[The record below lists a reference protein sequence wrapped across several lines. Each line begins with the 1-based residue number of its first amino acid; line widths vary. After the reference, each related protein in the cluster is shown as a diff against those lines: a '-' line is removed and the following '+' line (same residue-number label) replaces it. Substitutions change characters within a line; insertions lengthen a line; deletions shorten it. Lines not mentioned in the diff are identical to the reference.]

1 MNEICVVFCTCPPE
15 ATEALARGVVE
26 QRLAACVNVLPEIR
40 SVYRWEGA
48 VTADQEHLLV
58 IKTTAVAFERLR
70 DWLCEHHPY
79 DVPEVIALPV
89 TAGAP
94 EYLAWVAAATR

>member
-1 MNEICVVFCTCPPE
+1 MTSDKIGDSAVTS
-15 ATEALARGVVE
+15 AKIA
-26 QRLAACVNVLPEIR
+26 
-40 SVYRWEGA
+40 EGA
-48 VTADQEHLLV
+48 VTADQEYLLV
-58 IKTTAVAFERLR
+58 IKTTAAAFERLR